1 MESDVTRA
9 KAQLRIET
17 WLSQGIRWLGP
28 YLILIL
34 VPSGVVLLTTPHPG
48 RGFWIEF
55 GVGLGFAGLI
65 MLCLQFVLTA
75 RFSRVAAIYG
85 QDAMLQF
92 HRQMGIVAAIFILL
106 HPALLLIVEPAFLAF
121 LDPRAGLPRALALTF
136 VLIALSLLII
146 PSLWRQRLGIPYEW
160 WRLSH
165 GVLAFMV
172 VVIGIVHTIQVG
184 HYTAEWWKQAFWVGL
199 AALTLLL
206 LLYVRVF
213 RPLVMLRHPYR
224 VAEVRRERG
233 NSWTLTLEPEGH
245 AGMKFRAGQ
254 YAWLTLGHLPFSL
267 QQHPFS
273 FSSSA
278 LSPHRL
284 EFTIKELGDFTR
296 TIGQVPPGSRA
307 YLEGPFGTF
316 NIDIETSGETVFIAG
331 GIGITPIMSMLR
343 TLRDRSDKRPLV
355 LIYAVNH
362 LADALFRE
370 ELAELKQH
378 LNLRLI
384 YVIAYPEEGWDGER
398 GFITDEMLKRHLPS
412 PEHGACEYFIC
423 GPEPMMNIVERAL
436 VNRGIPLHHIHAE
449 RFDIGAAAETGLR
462 QKQIRGLAIGL
473 GLAMTGV
480 VALFA
485 LLRHL

>member
-1 MESDVTRA
+1 MQTKS
-9 KAQLRIET
+9 
-17 WLSQGIRWLGP
+17 WFSQGILWLGP

-34 VPSGVVLLTTPHPG
+34 APTGLVLLTTPHPA

-55 GVGLGFAGLI
+55 GVGLGFAGLVG
-65 MLCLQFVLTA
+65 LCLQFVLTA

-92 HRQMGIVAAIFILL
+92 HRQMGIVAAIFILI
-106 HPALLLIVEPAFLAF
+106 HHTLLLVVEPAFLEF
-121 LDPRAGLPRALALTF
+121 LDPRAGLPRAMALTF
-136 VLIALSLLII
+136 VLIALGLLII

-160 WRLSH
+160 WRLGH
-165 GVLAFMV
+165 GLLSFAV
-172 VVIGIVHTIQVG
+172 VVIGIVHTLQVG

-206 LLYVRVF
+206 ILYVRVV
-213 RPLVMLRHPYR
+213 RPLIMLRQPYR

-254 YAWLTLGHLPFSL
+254 YAWLTLGHSPFSL

-278 LSPHRL
+278 SSPHRL

-296 TIGQVPPGSRA
+296 TVGQVPPGSRA

-316 NIDIETSGETVFIAG
+316 NIDLETSGETVFIVG

-343 TLRDRSDKRPLV
+343 TLRDRGDRRPLV
-355 LIYAVNH
+355 FIYAVNH

-370 ELAELKQH
+370 ELEELKQH
-378 LNLRLI
+378 LNLCLI
-384 YVIAYPEEGWDGER
+384 YVIAYPEEGWEGER

-423 GPEPMMNIVERAL
+423 GPGPMMTIVERAL
-436 VNRGIPLHHIHAE
+436 VTQGVPLHNIHAE
-449 RFDIGAAAETGLR
+449 RFDIGAAAETGIR
-462 QKQIRGLAIGL
+462 QKQLRNLAIGL
-473 GLAMTGV
+473 GLAMAGI